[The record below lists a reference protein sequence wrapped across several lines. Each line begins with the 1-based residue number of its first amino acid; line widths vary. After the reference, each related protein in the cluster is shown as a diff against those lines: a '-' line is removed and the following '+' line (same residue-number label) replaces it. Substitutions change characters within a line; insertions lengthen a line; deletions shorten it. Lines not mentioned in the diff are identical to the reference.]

1 MTRHC
6 EERQRR
12 CNLLNYVFMSKK
24 NEIVHAGRILEI
36 TPDFTTVQIIVSSAC
51 SSCHAKGL
59 CGMSE
64 EEEKVIM
71 LPTDPYATYNVG
83 DEVQV
88 CTKMAMGLK
97 AVWISYVIPLII
109 LMILILSLSGVIESE
124 VYGAL
129 TAIGGVA
136 VYYLFVWLFR
146 NKLSNEFVFYIRY
159 NTNS

>member
-1 MTRHC
+1 
-6 EERQRR
+6 
-12 CNLLNYVFMSKK
+12 MSKK
-24 NEIVHAGRILEI
+24 NEIVHAGKILDI

-109 LMILILSLSGVIESE
+109 LMILILSLSSVVERE
-124 VYGAL
+124 AYRAL
-129 TAIGGVA
+129 IAIGGVA

-146 NKLSNEFVFYIRY
+146 DKLSNEFVFYIK
-159 NTNS
+159 